1 MSVSNESFQT
11 PPPQPPPPPP
21 STPEAEPLAPR
32 PVKLRPV
39 AIGLA
44 ALGVIVVLG
53 GIAKFI
59 PSGIS
64 TGLALF
70 VGGLIMF
77 AVTFI
82 RLPVVRET
90 EEPLSV
96 LEKVTGI
103 FYEPARVFRNLRSH
117 PDWVSAFVVVTA
129 LTLIYSFAFVQRIT
143 PDRIVEHMV
152 EKVSQ
157 MGPPF
162 TPPPQAIERMRND
175 QMSAL
180 KNPIERVE
188 GMVKSVLGLLL
199 IGAIGAALA
208 MLLVLVFGGRI
219 NFWQSLA
226 VTFYS
231 WLPVVVI
238 QKLLGL
244 VILYL
249 KSPDDLHPIRN
260 QDTTLQ
266 DNLSL
271 LVVPADHPVLFVL
284 LSFIGLTWFYYLW
297 LRAKGLHYG
306 GTKVSSG
313 AGWGVS
319 IMLYVL
325 LLLFAVV
332 STALF
337 PGFVS

>member
-1 MSVSNESFQT
+1 MSASNEDFQA
-11 PPPQPPPPPP
+11 PPPPPMP
-21 STPEAEPLAPR
+21 AAEPPAPR

-39 AIGLA
+39 AIALA
-44 ALGVIVVLG
+44 AIGVIVLLG
-53 GIAKFI
+53 GILKFI
-59 PSGIS
+59 PGGIG

-70 VGGLIMF
+70 VAGLI
-77 AVTFI
+77 TFGLSFI
-82 RLPVVRET
+82 PLPVPREP
-90 EEPLSV
+90 EDPLPFF
-96 LEKVTGI
+96 EKVTGI
-103 FYEPARVFRNLRSH
+103 FYEPARVFRNLRAH
-117 PDWVSAFVVVTA
+117 PHWFGAFAVVAV
-129 LTLIYSFAFVQRIT
+129 LSLIYSFVFVQRIT
-143 PDRIVEHMV
+143 PERIVDHMV
-152 EKVSQ
+152 EKVSE

-162 TPPPQAIERMRND
+162 TPPPGVIEKMRTD
-175 QMSAL
+175 QLSAL
-180 KNPIERVE
+180 KNPIERVQ

-208 MLLVLVFGGRI
+208 MLFVLVFGGRI

-226 VTFYS
+226 VTFYA

-238 QKLLGL
+238 QKVLGVL
-244 VILYL
+244 IIFL

-266 DNLSL
+266 DNLSVL
-271 LVVPADHPVLFVL
+271 IAPADHPVLFVA

-313 AGWGVS
+313 AGWSVS
-319 IMLYVL
+319 IALYVL
-325 LLLFAVV
+325 LMLFAVV